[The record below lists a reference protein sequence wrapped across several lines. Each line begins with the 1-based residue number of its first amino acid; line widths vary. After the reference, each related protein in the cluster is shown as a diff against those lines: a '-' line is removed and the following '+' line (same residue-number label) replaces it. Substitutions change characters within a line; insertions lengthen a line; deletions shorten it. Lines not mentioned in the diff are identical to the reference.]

1 MNDVIILAGGL
12 GTRLRHVVSD
22 TQKAMAPVNGKPFL
36 YYIARKLI
44 QSGVKKIVFAVSYH
58 AEQIKDF
65 FGDEYKGAQILY
77 SEEKEPLGTGGA
89 IRKALSLCSSEN
101 VFILNGDTFFDV
113 DLSAL
118 EARHA
123 CLNAEITLS
132 VREVEC
138 RDRSGVVVF
147 DENGIIT
154 AFNEKKAIEKGYI
167 NGGVYLVK
175 RSIAQ
180 RLPEGKFSFETDILE
195 KLVFR
200 MAAVP
205 FNGYFIDI
213 GVPSD
218 FFRAQTEIPLRCG
231 VKTFRAAFID
241 RDGVI
246 CKEKHHLYKKED
258 FEFIEGTP
266 EALAALREKGY
277 LVIVVTNQA
286 GVAKGL
292 YTEND
297 VHALHAYMTEL
308 LKNRAVID
316 GIYYCPYHPEGIT
329 EKYKKDSR
337 DRKPS
342 PGMLERAVRDFAEKG
357 ICIDIKSSL
366 MIGDTERDIETGI
379 NAGVGKRI
387 LVRSGHPIP
396 EESASRADVITDS
409 LAAFVKSMS
418 DS

>member
-22 TQKAMAPVNGKPFL
+22 TQKTMAPVNGRPFL
-36 YYIARKLI
+36 YYIAENLI
-44 QSGVKKIVFAVSYH
+44 KNGVKKIVFAVSYH
-58 AEQIKDF
+58 AEQIKAY
-65 FGDEYKGAQILY
+65 FGNEYKGAQILY

-89 IRKALSLCSSEN
+89 IKQALELCTSEN

-113 DLSAL
+113 DFPALEKRHSAL
-118 EARHA
+118 KAD
-123 CLNAEITLS
+123 ITLS
-132 VREVEC
+132 VREVGC

-147 DENGIIT
+147 DEEGNIT
-154 AFNEKKAIEKGYI
+154 AFNEKKAIERGFI

-175 RSIAQ
+175 RSITEK
-180 RLPEGKFSFETDILE
+180 LPDGKFSFETDVME

-200 MAAVP
+200 MAALP
-205 FNGYFIDI
+205 SDGYFIDI

-218 FFRAQTEIPLRCG
+218 FFRAQTEIPLRSG

-258 FEFIEGTP
+258 FEFIDGAP

-292 YTEND
+292 YTEDD
-297 VHALHAYMTEL
+297 VNALHAHMTEL
-308 LKNRAVID
+308 LKDRAVID
-316 GIYYCPYHPEGIT
+316 GIYYCPYHPEGII
-329 EKYKKDSR
+329 EKYKKDSPE
-337 DRKPS
+337 RKPS
-342 PGMLERAVRDFAEKG
+342 PGMIEKAVKDFAQKG
-357 ICIDIKSSL
+357 INIDIKNSL

-379 NAGVGKRI
+379 RAGIGTKV
-387 LVRSGHPIP
+387 LVRSGHEIP
-396 EESASRADVITDS
+396 DETKSRADIIMDTIS
-409 LAAFVKSMS
+409 GFAAIC
-418 DS
+418 